1 MKKFRRV
8 LLRMASVMLAA
19 LLLIITA
26 GCSDDSSDRTLNVTF
41 GPRFMKIAQ
50 TTPEEWCEYLKES
63 GPDFLGEIK
72 ITGKG
77 LWESVSLVDY
87 DGRAKWVYFAKQR
100 LEELQKEF
108 PSAPECCAMRI
119 GEDYESLH
127 FYFDHSVSPQVD
139 EEILREA
146 KTWCA
151 FMQIVYMER
160 SNAKLADIRIDT
172 TDCHRITLEDVLA
185 VSDLTEE
192 DFAGIEPQ
200 GFFDANELFSHNY
213 EEKLNLFPNLLK
225 FYRKNMEM
233 SPTVDY
239 SVIYTLSYGTLAE
252 DDLDNIE
259 VIVFESHKGAEN
271 KYVIIDYSEN
281 KVYSSRR
288 SEMLERCSD
297 SYITSTLTQADR
309 KWIREVLAESG
320 ITSWKNRYD
329 GTSEGTT
336 GHFSIGF
343 DFRLTDGRCISYSA
357 NGVYNPGMPTEMLM
371 LNRDMSERFFEEN

>member
-151 FMQIVYMER
+151 FMQIVYLER
-160 SNAKLADIRIDT
+160 SNAKLANISIDT
-172 TDCHRITLEDVLA
+172 TDCHRITIEDVLA
-185 VSDLTEE
+185 VSDLTKE
-192 DFAGIEPQ
+192 DFAGIDPKD
-200 GFFDANELFSHNY
+200 FFDANGLFSHNY
-213 EEKLNLFPNLLK
+213 EEKLRLIPTLLK
-225 FYRKNMEM
+225 FYRENMGKL
-233 SPTVDY
+233 PTVDY
-239 SVIYTLSYGTLAE
+239 SAIYSLAYGTLAE
-252 DDLDNIE
+252 EDLYNIE
-259 VIVFESHKGAEN
+259 VIVFEYHEDIEN
-271 KYVIIDYSEN
+271 KYVVIDYSEN
-281 KVYSSRR
+281 KVFSSRR
-288 SEMLERCSD
+288 SEMFEQCSD
-297 SYITSTLTQADR
+297 SYLTSTLTQTDR
-309 KWIREVLAESG
+309 KWIRKALDESG
-320 ITSWKNRYD
+320 ITSWKNRYI

-343 DFRLTDGRCISYSA
+343 HFRLTDGRCVSYSA
-357 NGVYNPGMPTEMLM
+357 NGVYNPEMPIEMLT
-371 LNRDMSERFFEEN
+371 LNRDMCERFFEEN